1 MQLLI
6 SDANILIDMND
17 GGLLS
22 TMFRLPYEFAT
33 PDILFEE
40 ELRDTHPDLIDFGLK
55 IKSIRVEFIGYAFT
69 LNSKHSKVSA
79 NDCLVLS
86 LAKQEQCP
94 LLTGDRRLVNVAER
108 EAVIVKGTIWLVEQM
123 ITHEIITIEDA
134 RRAYQQM
141 EAAGSRLPF
150 TLALKRLSGL

>member
-69 LNSKHSKVSA
+69 LNSKYSKVSA
-79 NDCLVLS
+79 NDGLVLS
-86 LAKQEQCP
+86 LAKQQQCP
-94 LLTGDRRLVNVAER
+94 LLTVDRRLVNVAER
-108 EAVIVKGTIWLVEQM
+108 EAVIVKGTI
-123 ITHEIITIEDA
+123 
-134 RRAYQQM
+134 
-141 EAAGSRLPF
+141 
-150 TLALKRLSGL
+150 